1 MTPRVRP
8 IRPSPSCGRSAVAA
22 VLVALLVVGPG
33 AMPAAAWLTLTAPA
47 QSSTPISEEERVAE
61 VSGAGL
67 PARTER
73 RQPGTNAREPHVRES
88 LRPTSPPRPALTFGP
103 PVAAIRGSAGFPLR
117 C

>member
-1 MTPRVRP
+1 
-8 IRPSPSCGRSAVAA
+8 VAA
-22 VLVALLVVGPG
+22 VLVALLAVGPG
-33 AMPAAAWLTLTAPA
+33 AVSAVTWLTLTAPA
-47 QSSTPISEEERVAE
+47 QSATPVSEEERVAE

-73 RQPGTNAREPHVRES
+73 RQPRTNPREPHVRES
-88 LRPTSPPRPALTFGP
+88 LRPTPPPRLALTFGP